1 MQLLRSMFLITVFT
15 LTTLLTAVM
24 AQSDAQE
31 QFNQANEALSQGLY
45 SDALS
50 MYEAINASG
59 FESGPLYLNMGITA
73 TQLDSLGLAKFY
85 YLNAQRFVDVSI
97 AATEALDFVDYE
109 LGRRGARLPELAWTR
124 ITRQLYFEMNHLGFV
139 AVGLIVI
146 NIGVIFLVA
155 SWLRQSYHKINRL
168 LAIVFISLGGTVVL
182 VTALISWQSMNYT
195 QGIQIVREAQIHTL
209 PDSQSEIIQTGYEG
223 FQYIVDIEESTSSP
237 DWLYVRLSNG
247 SRGWVQ
253 AEQLNLF

>member
-1 MQLLRSMFLITVFT
+1 MQLLRSIFLIAVFT
-15 LTTLLTAVM
+15 LTTLLPAAM

-31 QFNQANEALSQGLY
+31 QFNQANEALSQGQF

-50 MYEAINASG
+50 IYETIKASG

-73 TQLDSLGLAKFY
+73 TRLDSLGLAKFY
-85 YLNAQRFVDVSI
+85 YLNAQRFADVSI

-124 ITRQLYFEMNHLGFV
+124 ITRQLYFEINHLGFV

-146 NIGVIFLVA
+146 NFGVLLLVA
-155 SWLRQSYHKINRL
+155 SWLRQSYHKFNQYL
-168 LAIVFISLGGTVVL
+168 GIVLISLGGTVVL
-182 VTALISWQSMNYT
+182 ITAIISWQSLNYT